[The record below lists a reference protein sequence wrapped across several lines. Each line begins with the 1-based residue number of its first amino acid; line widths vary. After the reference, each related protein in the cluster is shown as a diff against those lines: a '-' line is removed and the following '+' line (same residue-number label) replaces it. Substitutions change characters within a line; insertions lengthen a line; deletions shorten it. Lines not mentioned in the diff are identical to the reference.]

1 MFVPRKAAIHMIP
14 VLLFAVNVSLCDRAL
29 LSVKLWCIFIN
40 ITVGY
45 IVASFYL
52 AVQDRGE
59 MALVLG
65 NVTSRM
71 IAAS

>member
-1 MFVPRKAAIHMIP
+1 MFAPPKAAICTIP
-14 VLLFAVNVSLCDRAL
+14 VLLFAPNVSLCDRAL
-29 LSVKLWCIFIN
+29 LSVKLWYISIN
-40 ITVGY
+40 ITIGF

-52 AVQDRGE
+52 AVQDSGV